1 MRNAGLDDSQSGI
14 KFPRRNINNLRYADG
29 TTLMAESKEKLKSLL
44 MRVKEENEKAGLK
57 LNIQKTEIM
66 TSGPITLWQIDGG
79 KVETMTDF
87 LFFSSKVTADGECSH
102 ELKRRLILG
111 RKDVTN
117 QDSVLKSRD
126 ITLPTKVPIV
136 RAMVYPVIMY
146 GCESWTIKKAK
157 Q

>member
-1 MRNAGLDDSQSGI
+1 
-14 KFPRRNINNLRYADG
+14 
-29 TTLMAESKEKLKSLL
+29 MA
-44 MRVKEENEKAGLK
+44 
-57 LNIQKTEIM
+57 
-66 TSGPITLWQIDGG
+66 SGPITLWQIDGE

-87 LFFSSKVTADGECSH
+87 IFFSSKVTADGECSH
-102 ELKRRLILG
+102 ELKRHLILG

-117 QDSVLKSRD
+117 LDSVLKSRD

-146 GCESWTIKKAK
+146 GCESWTIKKTK